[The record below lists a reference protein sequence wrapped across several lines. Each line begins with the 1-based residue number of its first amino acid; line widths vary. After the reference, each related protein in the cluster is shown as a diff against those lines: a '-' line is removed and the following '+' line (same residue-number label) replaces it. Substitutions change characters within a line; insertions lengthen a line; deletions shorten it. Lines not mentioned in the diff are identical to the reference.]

1 MMFVTTIV
9 EIMLTTMNNIINFNR
24 DGGNKT
30 NKMIINKIEKKE
42 NKRVSFSVTKSA
54 GVALCT
60 RALQPSYLWVY
71 LKFPGFIEQLMR
83 FLE

>member
-30 NKMIINKIEKKE
+30 NKIIINKIEKK
-42 NKRVSFSVTKSA
+42 K
-54 GVALCT
+54 T
-60 RALQPSYLWVY
+60 REYYFQ
-71 LKFPGFIEQLMR
+71 
-83 FLE
+83 